1 MDNQIK
7 KIAVIGAGSMGW
19 QIALHC
25 AVKGYPVCLIDIAEQ
40 MLDQARKMQIQ
51 EIERL
56 ITQKQIIANEKDVIL
71 RRLNFTSNMRQGVS
85 DVDLVI
91 ETVSENLEL
100 KRRVFEQ
107 LDQFC
112 PSYTILATNSS
123 SIPISQIESAVQR
136 TDKVLNTHFYPPIWA
151 RPMVELMGGAATS
164 DDTIK
169 KVKIFVYSIALT
181 PLIVKTESKGF
192 IFNRVW
198 RAIKRECLHLVN
210 EGVSS
215 FEDVDRAWMICFNLP
230 YGPFGLMDMV
240 GLDVVRDIEMSYYKE
255 SNDPKDA
262 PPQLLLDKIA
272 KGELGIKTNKGFYK
286 YPNPDFQDFNWLK
299 GEKNNEK

>member
-51 EIERL
+51 EIEQF
-56 ITQKQIIANEKDVIL
+56 ITQKQIIAEEKEIIL
-71 RRLNFTSNMRQGVS
+71 GRLNFTSNMRQGVS

-91 ETVSENLEL
+91 ETVSEDLAL
-100 KRRVFEQ
+100 KRKVFSQ
-107 LDQFC
+107 LDELC
-112 PSYTILATNSS
+112 TAHTILATNSS
-123 SIPISQIESAVQR
+123 SIPISQIESAVKR

-151 RPMVELMGGAATS
+151 RPMVELMSGTATS
-164 DDTIK
+164 DDTIE
-169 KVKIFVYSIALT
+169 KVKIFAHAIALT
-181 PLIVKTESKGF
+181 PLIVKIESKGF

-198 RAIKRECLHLVN
+198 RAIKRECLHLVD

-255 SNDPKDA
+255 SNNPRDA
-262 PPQLLLDKIA
+262 PPKILLDKIA
-272 KGELGIKTNKGFYK
+272 KGELGIKTNKGFYT
-286 YPNPDFQDFNWLK
+286 YPNPAFANHAWLK
-299 GEKNNEK
+299 GEEK